1 MLYVSLSINSI
12 FQVIFFIE
20 FFFIKIYDTYVTTHT
35 VTRILRIKNK
45 ENGKKKYEMDEF
57 LREISQFLNAMLFL
71 DAVNTKKKIII
82 ITTNRVHM
90 EISFKLNPCIQ
101 GDTRIF
107 FFLKKKM
114 KF

>member
-12 FQVIFFIE
+12 FQVIFFVE
-20 FFFIKIYDTYVTTHT
+20 FFFIKIYVTTHI

-107 FFLKKKM
+107 FSFFLRRK
-114 KF
+114 